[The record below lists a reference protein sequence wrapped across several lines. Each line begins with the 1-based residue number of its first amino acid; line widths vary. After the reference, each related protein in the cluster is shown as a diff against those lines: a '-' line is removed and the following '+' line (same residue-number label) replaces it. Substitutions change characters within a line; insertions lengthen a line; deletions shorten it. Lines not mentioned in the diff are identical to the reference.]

1 MDNGQLSRL
10 MQYQATKQK
19 VSQPKEAA
27 DSFAVQGIKVVPLH
41 MDDYTRM
48 ASQLD
53 DVKSG
58 KINVSYEDSR
68 LGVGDRLVKQNWM
81 GYTPKVASGK
91 DGKSQIET
99 SCFMRLDKD
108 GNPSFYRGVDA
119 SYNKVLE
126 KTGQSVLET
135 GSAFMQNGKP
145 IEFDSSL
152 GFKRNELAFEPMTKE
167 EYMSLTFA
175 TDDDISAQVE
185 RVSQMSSAGKIPD
198 DGFVPM
204 VEQPNIG
211 SIQSSAIAAQSILN
225 TKDVLAKTDFDQKG
239 RDGRD
244 LSDTWNV
251 NVADCYGTS
260 EQMFTPGMTRNLVNE
275 GKRINSDFDKAGA
288 AGTVS
293 GFQQGVSYD
302 AMSRQLQQIM
312 GSNSK
317 SDEEEDKAPSF
328 AEVFVKAYAAAY
340 VMQMMSQGRDAG
352 IGAPNAGNESPDWGM
367 VDMGNGEKRAVRLIH
382 SKIDITHTE
391 EFEAFQRTQA
401 ADHKLDMDFDYEPE
415 MENTKSLEMTD
426 AQPEGISADKFPAK
440 PARDIPDALKSSVAD
455 FDANFTATRG
465 VPAGMESI
473 HADTEEPSMQMG

>member
-1 MDNGQLSRL
+1 MGSGQLNRL
-10 MQYQATKQK
+10 MQYQASKQK
-19 VSQPKEAA
+19 VSQSKETAA
-27 DSFAVQGIKVVPLH
+27 DFAAQGIKAVPLH

-91 DGKSQIET
+91 DDASQIDT

-108 GNPSFYRGVDA
+108 GNPLFYRGVDA

-126 KTGQSVLET
+126 KTGQPVLET

-152 GFKRNELAFEPMTKE
+152 GFKRNELAFEPMTRE

-185 RVSQMSSAGKIPD
+185 RVSQMFSVGKIPD

-211 SIQSSAIAAQSILN
+211 SIQSSAIAAQSLLN
-225 TKDVLAKTDFDQKG
+225 TKAALADTDFDQKG
-239 RDGRD
+239 RDGMN
-244 LSDTWNV
+244 LSDKWNV
-251 NVADCYGTS
+251 DMENCYGTS
-260 EQMFTPGMTRNLVNE
+260 EQMFTPGMTRNLIDE
-275 GKRINSDFDKAGA
+275 GRRINADFDKAGA

-312 GSNSK
+312 GSDSK
-317 SDEEEDKAPSF
+317 SDEEKDKEPGF
-328 AEVFVKAYAAAY
+328 AEMFVKAYAAACL
-340 VMQMMSQGRDAG
+340 MQMMSGCNTG
-352 IGAPNAGNESPDWGM
+352 TPSAGNVSHDRGM
-367 VDMGNGEKRAVRLIH
+367 ADMGNGEKRAVRLIH
-382 SKIDITHTE
+382 SKIDIAHTE
-391 EFEAFQRTQA
+391 EFEAFQRSQA

-426 AQPEGISADKFPAK
+426 AQPEDISADNLPAK

-455 FDANFTATRG
+455 FDANFTAVRG

>member
-1 MDNGQLSRL
+1 MDNGQLNRL
-10 MQYQATKQK
+10 MQYQASKQK
-19 VSQPKEAA
+19 VSQPKKTAA
-27 DSFAVQGIKVVPLH
+27 DFAAQGIKVVPLH
-41 MDDYTRM
+41 MDDYTHM

-68 LGVGDRLVKQNWM
+68 LGVGDKLAKQSCM

-91 DGKSQIET
+91 DGTSQIDT

-126 KTGQSVLET
+126 KTGQPTLET
-135 GSAFMQNGKP
+135 GLAFMQNGKP

-152 GFKRNELAFEPMTKE
+152 GFKRNELAFEPMTRE

-185 RVSQMSSAGKIPD
+185 RVSQMSSAGKIPE

-211 SIQSSAIAAQSILN
+211 SIQSSAIAAQSVLN

-244 LSDTWNV
+244 LFDTWNV

-260 EQMFTPGMTRNLVNE
+260 EQMFTPGMTRNLIDE
-275 GKRINSDFDKAGA
+275 GRRINADFDKADA
-288 AGTVS
+288 AGSVS
-293 GFQQGVSYD
+293 GFWQNTSYD

-312 GSNSK
+312 GSGSK
-317 SDEEEDKAPSF
+317 SDEDKEPGF
-328 AEVFVKAYAAAY
+328 AEMFVKAYVAACL
-340 VMQMMSQGRDAG
+340 MQMMSDRNT
-352 IGAPNAGNESPDWGM
+352 GAPSVGNDSPDWGM
-367 VDMGNGEKRAVRLIH
+367 ADMGNGEKRAVRLIH
-382 SKIDITHTE
+382 SKIDIAHTE
-391 EFEAFQRTQA
+391 KFEARQRSQA

-415 MENTKSLEMTD
+415 MENMKSLEMTD
-426 AQPEGISADKFPAK
+426 AQPEGISADNFPAK
-440 PARDIPDALKSSVAD
+440 PARDIPDALKFSVAD
-455 FDANFTATRG
+455 FDANFTVVRG